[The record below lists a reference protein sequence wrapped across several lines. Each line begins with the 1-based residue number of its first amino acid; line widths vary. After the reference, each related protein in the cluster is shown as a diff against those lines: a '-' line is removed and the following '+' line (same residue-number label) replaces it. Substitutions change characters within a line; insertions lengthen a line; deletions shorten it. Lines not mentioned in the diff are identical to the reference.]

1 MEAQQTQLVQ
11 QGIKKEGF
19 HITVTQMCITAVF
32 MALTCVATMVV
43 QIPIPLGYAHLGDS
57 VILIC
62 AFFFGPVVGALAGGI
77 GSAMADILTGFAVWA
92 VPTLIIKTIM
102 PIIACAIFGNMK
114 SKFDRCKVIS
124 VKGIVGAV
132 VTLLFMTLGY
142 VVFGAIIAGSFAAG
156 LASAPGLL
164 LKSVVNMVVYLFVA
178 TGMSVLR
185 DECATRHENSTL
197 DDVKFRMLVM
207 KMEKESDE
215 ELAEKSADSKNM
227 NRSDLSARHKQI
239 LTNMDIGVEY
249 STEQIAEKI
258 GLKGPRT
265 RQLLNELVNKELL
278 ACVGTTKRRYIK
290 TVD

>member
-1 MEAQQTQLVQ
+1 MHIRITDKVTCVQ

-114 SKFDRCKVIS
+114 SKLIYLPSQNQF
-124 VKGIVGAV
+124 
-132 VTLLFMTLGY
+132 LLR
-142 VVFGAIIAGSFAAG
+142 V
-156 LASAPGLL
+156 
-164 LKSVVNMVVYLFVA
+164 
-178 TGMSVLR
+178 R
-185 DECATRHENSTL
+185 QQ
-197 DDVKFRMLVM
+197 LVRR
-207 KMEKESDE
+207 KM
-215 ELAEKSADSKNM
+215 
-227 NRSDLSARHKQI
+227 HI
-239 LTNMDIGVEY
+239 
-249 STEQIAEKI
+249 
-258 GLKGPRT
+258 
-265 RQLLNELVNKELL
+265 
-278 ACVGTTKRRYIK
+278 
-290 TVD
+290 

>member
-1 MEAQQTQLVQ
+1 MEAQQTQSVQ

-62 AFFFGPVVGALAGGI
+62 AFFFGPVV
-77 GSAMADILTGFAVWA
+77 
-92 VPTLIIKTIM
+92 
-102 PIIACAIFGNMK
+102 
-114 SKFDRCKVIS
+114 S

-178 TGMSVLR
+178 TGMS
-185 DECATRHENSTL
+185 
-197 DDVKFRMLVM
+197 K
-207 KMEKESDE
+207 
-215 ELAEKSADSKNM
+215 
-227 NRSDLSARHKQI
+227 I
-239 LTNMDIGVEY
+239 LGRN
-249 STEQIAEKI
+249 
-258 GLKGPRT
+258 
-265 RQLLNELVNKELL
+265 NN
-278 ACVGTTKRRYIK
+278 
-290 TVD
+290 

>member
-19 HITVTQMCITAVF
+19 HITVTQMCVTAVF

-43 QIPIPLGYAHLGDS
+43 QIPIPLGYAHLGQRNTYMC
-57 VILIC
+57 I
-62 AFFFGPVVGALAGGI
+62 FFGPVVGALAGGI
-77 GSAMADILTGFAVWA
+77 SSAMADILTGFAVWA

-142 VVFGAIIAGSFAAG
+142 VVFGAIIAGNFAAG

-178 TGMSVLR
+178 TGMS
-185 DECATRHENSTL
+185 
-197 DDVKFRMLVM
+197 K
-207 KMEKESDE
+207 
-215 ELAEKSADSKNM
+215 
-227 NRSDLSARHKQI
+227 I
-239 LTNMDIGVEY
+239 LGRN
-249 STEQIAEKI
+249 
-258 GLKGPRT
+258 
-265 RQLLNELVNKELL
+265 NN
-278 ACVGTTKRRYIK
+278 
-290 TVD
+290 

>member
-114 SKFDRCKVIS
+114 SYFSKRNCWCSCYITFHDIRICCIWC
-124 VKGIVGAV
+124 
-132 VTLLFMTLGY
+132 
-142 VVFGAIIAGSFAAG
+142 
-156 LASAPGLL
+156 
-164 LKSVVNMVVYLFVA
+164 N
-178 TGMSVLR
+178 
-185 DECATRHENSTL
+185 NS
-197 DDVKFRMLVM
+197 
-207 KMEKESDE
+207 
-215 ELAEKSADSKNM
+215 
-227 NRSDLSARHKQI
+227 
-239 LTNMDIGVEY
+239 
-249 STEQIAEKI
+249 
-258 GLKGPRT
+258 
-265 RQLLNELVNKELL
+265 RQL
-278 ACVGTTKRRYIK
+278 CSRISFGTRTSS
-290 TVD
+290 

>member
-102 PIIACAIFGNMK
+102 PIIA
-114 SKFDRCKVIS
+114 
-124 VKGIVGAV
+124 
-132 VTLLFMTLGY
+132 
-142 VVFGAIIAGSFAAG
+142 GSFAAG

-178 TGMSVLR
+178 TGMS
-185 DECATRHENSTL
+185 
-197 DDVKFRMLVM
+197 K
-207 KMEKESDE
+207 
-215 ELAEKSADSKNM
+215 
-227 NRSDLSARHKQI
+227 I
-239 LTNMDIGVEY
+239 LGRN
-249 STEQIAEKI
+249 
-258 GLKGPRT
+258 
-265 RQLLNELVNKELL
+265 NN
-278 ACVGTTKRRYIK
+278 
-290 TVD
+290 

>member
-19 HITVTQMCITAVF
+19 HITVTQMCVTAVF

-114 SKFDRCKVIS
+114 GKFDRCKLIS

-178 TGMSVLR
+178 TGMS
-185 DECATRHENSTL
+185 
-197 DDVKFRMLVM
+197 K
-207 KMEKESDE
+207 
-215 ELAEKSADSKNM
+215 
-227 NRSDLSARHKQI
+227 I
-239 LTNMDIGVEY
+239 LG
-249 STEQIAEKI
+249 
-258 GLKGPRT
+258 R
-265 RQLLNELVNKELL
+265 
-278 ACVGTTKRRYIK
+278 K
-290 TVD
+290 TYDTYQ

>member
-124 VKGIVGAV
+124 VKGIVGA
-132 VTLLFMTLGY
+132 
-142 VVFGAIIAGSFAAG
+142 IIAGSFAAG

-178 TGMSVLR
+178 TGMS
-185 DECATRHENSTL
+185 
-197 DDVKFRMLVM
+197 K
-207 KMEKESDE
+207 
-215 ELAEKSADSKNM
+215 
-227 NRSDLSARHKQI
+227 I
-239 LTNMDIGVEY
+239 LGR
-249 STEQIAEKI
+249 K
-258 GLKGPRT
+258 
-265 RQLLNELVNKELL
+265 
-278 ACVGTTKRRYIK
+278 
-290 TVD
+290 